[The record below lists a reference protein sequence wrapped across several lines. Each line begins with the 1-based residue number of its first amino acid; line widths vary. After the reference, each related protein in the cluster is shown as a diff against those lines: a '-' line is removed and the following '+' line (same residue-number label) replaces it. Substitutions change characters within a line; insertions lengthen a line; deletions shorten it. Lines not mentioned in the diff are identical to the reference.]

1 MAVEEL
7 GALTNIS
14 DIGADGVY
22 RFPVYQTQTNQPN
35 LSQQQLQSLYG
46 SSQMPV
52 FQWISKIQTGERTY
66 DPATEGQLF
75 KEYEDLY
82 NAGQIPEGFKSPGD
96 IAKEVAQD
104 IDDAIDPVKSGFFD
118 AFKGGEND

>member
-22 RFPVYQTQTNQPN
+22 RFPVYQTQTNLPN

-52 FQWISKIQTGERTY
+52 FPWISKIQTGKEHMIMQQKVSFLKNMKTY
-66 DPATEGQLF
+66 IMQ
-75 KEYEDLY
+75 
-82 NAGQIPEGFKSPGD
+82 
-96 IAKEVAQD
+96 
-104 IDDAIDPVKSGFFD
+104 VKSLRD
-118 AFKGGEND
+118 LKVQEI

>member
-22 RFPVYQTQTNQPN
+22 RFPVYQTQTNLPN

-75 KEYEDLY
+75 KEYEDFLKAKYDAVYDFEQWMLVQANARELY
-82 NAGQIPEGFKSPGD
+82 GKEP
-96 IAKEVAQD
+96 AKQKV
-104 IDDAIDPVKSGFFD
+104 I
-118 AFKGGEND
+118 

>member
-14 DIGADGVY
+14 DIGGDGIY

-75 KEYEDLY
+75 C
-82 NAGQIPEGFKSPGD
+82 
-96 IAKEVAQD
+96 
-104 IDDAIDPVKSGFFD
+104 
-118 AFKGGEND
+118 